1 MIAIS
6 TLLERLRRTL
16 KDEDKN
22 SFTDEELIDYIEN
35 GVGFLRREIINRN
48 PEYLA
53 VPVSHGTIDAYINE
67 VELPGD
73 VNYVLD
79 VRVNGKK
86 IKRENITSVG
96 DTTEKGEIE
105 KYVLLN
111 GNRLLFFPIPQKAAK
126 YSVIGIY
133 DSPRLSIEAVTPFNA
148 DFDDLIFE
156 YVVIRAGMGD
166 HFQMNQEMEVMSVI
180 VEQVTKLVN
189 QYNQCEEAIVKGY
202 YS

>member
-6 TLLERLRRTL
+6 TLIEKLRRTL

-22 SFTDEELIDYIEN
+22 SFTDEELIDYIES

-53 VPVSHGTIDAYINE
+53 VPVACGTVDAGKNN

-86 IKRENITSVG
+86 IKRENITSIE
-96 DTTEKGEIE
+96 DTTEKGEVA

-111 GNRLLFFPIPQKAAK
+111 GNELLFFPVPQKAVK
-126 YSVIGIY
+126 YSVVGVY
-133 DSPRLSIEAVTPFNA
+133 DSPRLSVEAVTPFNG
-148 DFDDLIFE
+148 DLDDLIFE
-156 YVVIRAGMGD
+156 YVIIRAGMGD
-166 HFQMNQEMEVMSVI
+166 HFQMNQELEVMSVI
-180 VEQVTKLVN
+180 VEQVKKLVE
-189 QYNQCEEAIVKGY
+189 QYNQCEEAVVKGY
-202 YS
+202 Y

>member
-6 TLLERLRRTL
+6 TLLEKLRRTL

-22 SFTDEELIDYIEN
+22 SFTDDELIDYIEN
-35 GVGFLRREIINRN
+35 GIAFLRRVIINSN
-48 PEYLA
+48 PEYIA
-53 VPVSHGTIDAYINE
+53 VPIASGTVDADTNE

-86 IKRENITSVG
+86 IKRENISSVG
-96 DTTEKGEIE
+96 DTTETGEIK

-111 GNRLLFFPIPQKAAK
+111 GNRMLFFPVPKKKAT

-133 DSPRLSIEAVTPFNA
+133 DSPLLSVEAVTPFNS
-148 DFDDLIFE
+148 DMDNLIFE
-156 YVVIRAGMGD
+156 YVIIRAGMGD
-166 HFQMNQEMEVMSVI
+166 HFQMSQEMEVMGI
-180 VEQVTKLVN
+180 ILEQVTKLVN
-189 QYNQCEEAIVKGY
+189 QYNQCEEGLVKGY
-202 YS
+202 Y

>member
-16 KDEDKN
+16 DDEDKN
-22 SFTDEELIDYIEN
+22 SFTNEELIDYIEN

-53 VPVSHGTIDAYINE
+53 VPVAYGTVDANTNE
-67 VELPGD
+67 VELPSD

-86 IKRENITSVG
+86 IKRENITSIA
-96 DTTEKGEIE
+96 DTTEKGEIG

-111 GNRLLFFPIPQKAAK
+111 GNRLLFFPIPQRAAM

-133 DSPRLSIEAVTPFNA
+133 DSPRLSIEAVTPFNG

-156 YVVIRAGMGD
+156 YVVIRAGIGESLPMS
-166 HFQMNQEMEVMSVI
+166 QEMEVMSVI
-180 VEQVTKLVN
+180 VEQVKKLVD
-189 QYNQCEEAIVKGY
+189 QYNQCEEAVVKGY
-202 YS
+202 Y